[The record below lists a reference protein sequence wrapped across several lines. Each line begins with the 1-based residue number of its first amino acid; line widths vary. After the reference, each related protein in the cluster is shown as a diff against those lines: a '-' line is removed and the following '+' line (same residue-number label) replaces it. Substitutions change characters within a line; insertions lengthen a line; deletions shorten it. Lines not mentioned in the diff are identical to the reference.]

1 MFLSDFD
8 FCRDRYMA
16 QLQLMYTE
24 KLAKTGQMQGLVVE
38 DSGEEEDQ
46 DRQQREAVL
55 AEQEKHFANKMLAKK
70 KQDVRYG
77 PSYERIILL
86 DSERYNMGQEVDF
99 LEDCRGKAGQ
109 TYQMTRTVNE
119 EPLEETEQIKGGIQ
133 KIKIN
138 GIFSIQ
144 FISKNVALRNQT
156 KEHILK
162 IFGLIDIELYC

>member
-144 FISKNVALRNQT
+144 FIQKCCFEKPNQETHFKNIWT
-156 KEHILK
+156 
-162 IFGLIDIELYC
+162 D

>member
-1 MFLSDFD
+1 MRERQREVLFLLNFH

-46 DRQQREAVL
+46 DREQREAVL
-55 AEQEKHFANKMLAKK
+55 AEQEKYFANKMLAKK
-70 KQDVRYG
+70 KQDLRYG
-77 PSYERIILL
+77 PSYERIIML

-109 TYQMTRTVNE
+109 TYQMTRTVDE
-119 EPLEETEQIKGGIQ
+119 EPLEETETIKGGIQ

-138 GIFSIQ
+138 GIF
-144 FISKNVALRNQT
+144 
-156 KEHILK
+156 
-162 IFGLIDIELYC
+162 